1 VSDPRPDPLAPRP
14 APAGPRILTDTAE
27 PPAPRIDF
35 NWEQA
40 VAPIAVPPPTSRRWS
55 AVGLAAT
62 GVGVLLLGLSA
73 IDVAGFVTDQFIRGS
88 LLGWL
93 TLGVAF
99 AGYGLIGAAI
109 LRELRGLAGLGTVER
124 GRAAVA
130 RGDFAESRTAIL
142 AWAARLPE
150 AQAMLPALRR
160 ADDLPTLLALLEAG
174 PLARLDRAA
183 VAAGRAA
190 ALQSLAATAI
200 VPSPALDGIFVA
212 WRGVRLV
219 REVAAIH
226 GLRPGLVGTLKLLR
240 RTLFEAGAVAA
251 ADVAINAA
259 VTAVTTNPLVGSI
272 VGDAATGAV
281 AARRMLLLARA
292 TARACRIVTPR

>member
-1 VSDPRPDPLAPRP
+1 VSEPLAPR
-14 APAGPRILTDTAE
+14 GPRILTDLAE
-27 PPAPRIDF
+27 APAPRIDHA
-35 NWEQA
+35 WELS
-40 VAPIAVPPPTSRRWS
+40 VAPVAMPPPSGGRWS
-55 AVGLAAT
+55 AIGLAAS

-73 IDVAGFVTDQFIRGS
+73 IDVAGFVADQFIRAS
-88 LLGWL
+88 WLGWL
-93 TLGVAF
+93 TLGVAV
-99 AGYGLIGAAI
+99 AGYGLIAAA
-109 LRELRGLAGLGTVER
+109 LVHELRGLAGLGTVER

-130 RGDFAESRTAIL
+130 RGDFGESRAAIL

-150 AQAMLPALRR
+150 AQAMLPALRK

-174 PLARLDRAA
+174 PLLRLDRAA
-183 VAAGRAA
+183 VSAGRAA

-200 VPSPALDGIFVA
+200 VPSPALDGLFIA

-219 REVAAIH
+219 REVARIH

-259 VTAVTTNPLVGSI
+259 VTAVTTNPLVASV
-272 VGDAATGAV
+272 VGDAASGAV
-281 AARRMLLLARA
+281 AARRMLLLSRA

>member
-1 VSDPRPDPLAPRP
+1 MSDAPR
-14 APAGPRILTDTAE
+14 GPRILTEESLA
-27 PPAPRIDF
+27 PAPRLDF
-35 NWEQA
+35 GWDQA
-40 VAPIAVPPPTSRRWS
+40 VAPVVVPPPRRGAWS
-55 AVGLAAT
+55 ALSLAA
-62 GVGVLLLGLSA
+62 GGIGVLLLGLSA
-73 IDVAGFVTDQFIRGS
+73 IDVGGYVADQFLRAPW
-88 LLGWL
+88 LGWL
-93 TLGVAF
+93 TLGVAT
-99 AGYGLIGAAI
+99 AGYGLIAAAI

-130 RGDFAESRTAIL
+130 RGDFAASRAAML
-142 AWAARLPE
+142 DWAGRLPE
-150 AQAMLPALRR
+150 AQTMLPALRK
-160 ADDLPTLLALLEAG
+160 APDLPTLLALLEAG
-174 PLARLDRAA
+174 PLATLDRAA

-200 VPSPALDGIFVA
+200 VPSPALDGLFIA
-212 WRGVRLV
+212 WRGLRLV

-226 GLRPGLVGTLKLLR
+226 GLRPGLIGTLKLLR

-259 VTAVTTNPLVGSI
+259 VTAVTTNPLVASV

-292 TARACRIVTPR
+292 TARACRIVVPR

>member
-1 VSDPRPDPLAPRP
+1 MSENLPPR
-14 APAGPRILTDTAE
+14 GPRILTDTAE
-27 PPAPRIDF
+27 APAPRLDF

-40 VAPIAVPPPTSRRWS
+40 VAPVAIAPPPGRGWS
-55 AVGLAAT
+55 ALGLAAS
-62 GVGVLLLGLSA
+62 GIGVLLLGLSA
-73 IDVAGFVTDQFIRGS
+73 IDVAGFVADQFTRAS
-88 LLGWL
+88 WLGWV
-93 TLGVAF
+93 TLGVAV
-99 AGYGLIGAAI
+99 AGYGLIAAAL

-130 RGDFAESRTAIL
+130 RGDFSESRAAIL

-200 VPSPALDGIFVA
+200 VPSPALDGVFIA

-219 REVAAIH
+219 RDVAAIH